1 MPLDHVDGRGY
12 EAHEDHKRSLES
24 DIDVGRKR
32 RQRSRSSPEPI
43 GILAPIPTPSD
54 SASSSSHAT
63 PGEDHLT
70 LRRREANRLAAQRFR
85 SRKKGY
91 QDSLEEK
98 VRQLEDDKELLV
110 RRLTEGTGRDIKQTS
125 ALEAATDIDVRVAAL
140 ESANR
145 KLQDELRI
153 VSDENERLR
162 EEIDQWRR
170 WEREQREAN
179 WAMRERVSPE
189 CG

>member
-1 MPLDHVDGRGY
+1 MSPDSVDGFGY
-12 EAHEDHKRSLES
+12 EEDEDYKPVLPFNN
-24 DIDVGRKR
+24 DVARKR
-32 RQRSRSSPEPI
+32 RQRSQSSPEPS
-43 GILAPIPTPSD
+43 GGLAPIPTPSD
-54 SASSSSHAT
+54 STSSSSHRT

-110 RRLTEGTGRDIKQTS
+110 RRLTEGPSRDYK
-125 ALEAATDIDVRVAAL
+125 AAPVPEVTVDIDVRLAAL

-145 KLQDELRI
+145 KLQDELKT
-153 VSDENERLR
+153 VSEENERLR
-162 EEIDQWRR
+162 EELDQWRR
-170 WEREQREAN
+170 WEREQREAS
-179 WAMRERVSPE
+179 WAMRERVS
-189 CG
+189 